1 VIADDDIP
9 LIARIVSVADTYDAM
24 TSTRPYRQALS
35 HEAALAE
42 LQRVRG
48 TQLDPTC
55 VDAFLTWF
63 AESETLAA

>member
-1 VIADDDIP
+1 
-9 LIARIVSVADTYDAM
+9 M

-35 HEAALAE
+35 HEAAITE
-42 LQRVRG
+42 LLRVRG

-63 AESETLAA
+63 AESETIAA